1 MPTALDLAGC
11 WLLTAGFCLGSC
23 VLIRSFSFQNGMK
36 NPDTRPD
43 FFLIFFLKIVLN
55 MRLSEQ
61 EREKATLKLVSPLS
75 LNFCR
80 TTIENYECRECNQLK
95 IA

>member
-43 FFLIFFLKIVLN
+43 FFFDFFKKNCFEYAPV
-55 MRLSEQ
+55 
-61 EREKATLKLVSPLS
+61 
-75 LNFCR
+75 
-80 TTIENYECRECNQLK
+80 
-95 IA
+95 